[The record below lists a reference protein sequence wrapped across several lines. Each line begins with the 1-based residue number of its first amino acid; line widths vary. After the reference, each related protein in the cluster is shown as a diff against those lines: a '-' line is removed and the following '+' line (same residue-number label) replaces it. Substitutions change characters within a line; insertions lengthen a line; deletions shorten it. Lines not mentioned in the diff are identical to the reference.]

1 MNGVRYGV
9 EDGVAT
15 ITLTRPEAS
24 NSIDLA
30 TARSLRAAVDAAG
43 ADDSAGVILLAGEGP
58 RFCAGGDV
66 AWVMGQPEPSAAL
79 LDLASELDGALQRLD
94 ALPKP
99 VVASVRGAAAG
110 AGLGVV
116 LAADVVVSAATTRYL
131 TAYAGVGLTPDCG
144 VSWLLPRA
152 VGRQRALELALTGR
166 VLSAEEARE
175 WGLVTTVV
183 EDDALDRAT
192 AEVTAKLAAASPF
205 ALGQTR
211 RLIRSSYAVSR
222 AESGADESRTVSA
235 AARTEPARA
244 AMARFRK

>member
-1 MNGVRYGV
+1 MNGLRYDV

-43 ADDSAGVILLAGEGP
+43 ADDAARVILLAGEGP

-66 AWVMGQPEPSAAL
+66 AWVTGEPDPAAAL

-183 EDDALDRAT
+183 EDDALEDAT